1 VKLYTFWRSLAT
13 YRVRVAM
20 NIKGLTT
27 ETVDIDLIKGDQ
39 HEAAFKAVNP
49 ARAVPALVLDDGGPA
64 LFQSTAIME
73 YLEEVHPHPAILPS
87 ESRARARVRALSQ
100 IVISD
105 SHPLSVPR
113 IRKYLTESA
122 SFDQPKLNAWIS
134 HWQNEALRSLEGH
147 LARDRET
154 GTYCHGETITMADI
168 CVASQGV
175 AAGMFK
181 LDMTPYPT
189 VARIVKTCFA
199 QEAFAREHP
208 LKQSGAPA
216 GGHH

>member
-1 VKLYTFWRSLAT
+1 
-13 YRVRVAM
+13 M
-20 NIKGLTT
+20 NIKGLVA

-39 HEAAFKAVNP
+39 HEAAYKAVNP
-49 ARAVPALVLDDGGPA
+49 ARAVPALILDDGGPP

-73 YLEEVHPHPAILPS
+73 YLEEVHPRPPILPGDP
-87 ESRARARVRALSQ
+87 RARARVRALSQ

-122 SFDQPKLNAWIS
+122 TFDEPKLNAWIA

-147 LARDRET
+147 LSRDKET
-154 GTYCHGETITMADI
+154 GAYCHGDSVTMADI

-181 LDMTPYPT
+181 IDMAPYPT
-189 VARIVKTCFA
+189 VDRIVKTCFA
-199 QEAFAREHP
+199 QEVFAREHP
-208 LKQSGAPA
+208 LKQRGAPA